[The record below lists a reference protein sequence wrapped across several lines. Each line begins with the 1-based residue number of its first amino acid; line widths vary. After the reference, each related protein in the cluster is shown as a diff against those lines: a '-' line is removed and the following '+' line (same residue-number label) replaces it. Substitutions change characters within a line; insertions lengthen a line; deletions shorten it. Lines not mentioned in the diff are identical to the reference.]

1 MKTKEVIVLPYDPN
15 WAIEFEKLSAF
26 LKDACGDFVLEI
38 CHVGSTSVPGLSAKP
53 ILDVDL
59 VIESLK
65 QFNSIKHK
73 LALVGYRHEGD
84 LGIPGREAF
93 KYDSTPFMA
102 HHLYVLTQDAPE
114 LKRHLAFRD
123 HLRTHPND
131 RDDYGEVKR
140 KAALAHPRDIDA
152 YMEDKN
158 DLIQA
163 IYRKIETDESHVD

>member
-26 LKDACGDFVLEI
+26 LKDACGIFVLEI
-38 CHVGSTSVPGLSAKP
+38 HHVGSTSVIGLSAKP

-59 VIESLK
+59 VIASMDQFESVK
-65 QFNSIKHK
+65 AR

-123 HLRTHPND
+123 HLRTHPDD
-131 RDDYGEVKR
+131 RDAYGEVKR
-140 KAALAHPRDIDA
+140 KAALAHPKDIDA

-163 IYRKIETDESHVD
+163 IYHKIETDKSSDD